1 MSGRCDASATARSS
15 EHDICLLWCD
25 SVIAWWWWWLP
36 AAGGTAGPAG
46 GGCRC
51 CCLLLLPGG
60 TDASSACLPLAMEM
74 EAEEQCAPPPA
85 KAPRTAGGGHTAR
98 RRAALPNPSS
108 LAGLRDRDPSAWAAS
123 VGGRTGRRYV
133 PVGAVLTL
141 APLTQPVRQS
151 LEAAGWLKK
160 LMRFRIHPYTGPERV
175 VDVSAAVDGGGPED
189 AKPASLP
196 PQPRRMVLH
205 VCPIGAAAL
214 DAASVV
220 IDGDGGDGDGGDGD
234 GGRWADHLPP
244 QLSELAALLQ
254 SGQARWLS
262 GLRLGDPPD
271 EGGLGEHWHLVS
283 ADLKRAAAQARQKQ
297 QQRQQEEEG
306 KAAAAAATSAAAA
319 AAAGGGDRPA
329 SRGRH
334 RFRFV
339 ELFAGIGGFRVALES
354 LGGECVFASEVG
366 EEERQTYFQNYGEY
380 PASDITET
388 PAALVPQHT
397 LLTAGFPCQSFC
409 KAGLKTGFNDA
420 RGELFFE
427 VTRVVRRSRPLALL
441 LENVPNLVQIDQGA
455 ALRTILEELHD
466 LGYASRHTVGGDHRR
481 MSDDVAHRLR

>member
-1 MSGRCDASATARSS
+1 MSGCCCWLWLWSVVCFDCCLSAQ
-15 EHDICLLWCD
+15 
-25 SVIAWWWWWLP
+25 SVMC
-36 AAGGTAGPAG
+36 GGTCG
-46 GGCRC
+46 
-51 CCLLLLPGG
+51 
-60 TDASSACLPLAMEM
+60 SSCLPSTM

-98 RRAALPNPSS
+98 RRAALPDPSS

-175 VDVSAAVDGGGPED
+175 VDVAVDGGGPED
-189 AKPASLP
+189 AKPASLL

-220 IDGDGGDGDGGDGD
+220 VDGDGGDGD

-297 QQRQQEEEG
+297 QQRQQEEEEEEG
-306 KAAAAAATSAAAA
+306 KAAAAAVATSAAAA
-319 AAAGGGDRPA
+319 AAAGGGRPA
-329 SRGRH
+329 SEPWSSSLSLCRAVCWGWR
-334 RFRFV
+334 
-339 ELFAGIGGFRVALES
+339 LSGG
-354 LGGECVFASEVG
+354 
-366 EEERQTYFQNYGEY
+366 T
-380 PASDITET
+380 
-388 PAALVPQHT
+388 
-397 LLTAGFPCQSFC
+397 
-409 KAGLKTGFNDA
+409 
-420 RGELFFE
+420 
-427 VTRVVRRSRPLALL
+427 
-441 LENVPNLVQIDQGA
+441 
-455 ALRTILEELHD
+455 
-466 LGYASRHTVGGDHRR
+466 
-481 MSDDVAHRLR
+481 